1 MGKYDFFRVGI
12 GGSVGAGLRWLI
24 IENTT
29 TQIFPWPTL
38 LINLFGCAALG
49 ILIARNINRKTLLT
63 WGTGLCGGLTT
74 FSTFSL
80 EIAILFRDNEIF
92 IPLCYLFISVFL
104 GMLLF
109 KNALK
114 ICGNNQ

>member
-1 MGKYDFFRVGI
+1 V
-12 GGSVGAGLRWLI
+12 
-24 IENTT
+24 
-29 TQIFPWPTL
+29 
-38 LINLFGCAALG
+38 
-49 ILIARNINRKTLLT
+49 LIARNKNRKTLLT

-92 IPLCYLFISVFL
+92 IPLCYLFISVL
-104 GMLLF
+104 VGMLLF

-114 ICGNNQ
+114 ICESKR

>member
-1 MGKYDFFRVGI
+1 MVKYDFFRVGI

-49 ILIARNINRKTLLT
+49 MLIARNKNRKTLLT
-63 WGTGLCGGLTT
+63 WGTVLCGGLTT

-92 IPLCYLFISVFL
+92 IPLCYLFISVL
-104 GMLLF
+104 VGVLLF
-109 KNALK
+109 KSTLK
-114 ICGNNQ
+114 ACEDKR

>member
-12 GGSVGAGLRWLI
+12 GGSVGAGLRWLV

-49 ILIARNINRKTLLT
+49 MLIARNKNRETLLA

>member
-1 MGKYDFFRVGI
+1 MCRYDFFRVGI
-12 GGSVGAGLRWLI
+12 GGAVGACLRWLV

-29 TQIFPWPTL
+29 THMFPWPTL

-49 ILIARNINRKTLLT
+49 MLIARNKNRETLLT
-63 WGTGLCGGLTT
+63 WGAGLCGGLTT

-92 IPLCYLFISVFL
+92 IPLFYLFISVL
-104 GMLLF
+104 VGILLF
-109 KNALK
+109 KSALK
-114 ICGNNQ
+114 ACGEKR

>member
-1 MGKYDFFRVGI
+1 MGKYDFLRVGI
-12 GGSVGAGLRWLI
+12 GGSVGAGLRWLV

-38 LINLFGCAALG
+38 LINLVGCTSLG
-49 ILIARNINRKTLLT
+49 MLIAINNNRKTLLT
-63 WGTGLCGGLTT
+63 RCTGLCGGLTT

>member
-24 IENTT
+24 IDNTT

-49 ILIARNINRKTLLT
+49 VLIAKNKNSKALLT

-80 EIAILFRDNEIF
+80 EIALLFRDNEVF
-92 IPLCYLFISVFL
+92 IPLCYLFISVL
-104 GMLLF
+104 AGILLF
-109 KNALK
+109 KSGLK
-114 ICGNNQ
+114 VFGNK

>member
-1 MGKYDFFRVGI
+1 MGKYDFLRVGI
-12 GGSVGAGLRWLI
+12 GGAVGACLRWLV

-109 KNALK
+109 KSALK
-114 ICGNNQ
+114 ACGEKR